1 MTAASPRGL
10 LGPLEQTTG
19 AHIFW
24 PSLALLH
31 AANVL
36 GVACGTGLLNWE
48 SHPKVASR
56 LSLAVRLAKMLIFRV
71 TRAQRGDC
79 HEYNRLLEDP
89 DPSPPAWWPGRYCD
103 PTSPARCRTPRRP
116 SPVSWNSSIKPP
128 KSGAWRLSSLMA
140 GTSSAQAC
148 WPQALATRHR
158 RQGPARYP
166 CPARRC
172 GLRPPPCA

>member
-1 MTAASPRGL
+1 MNDCRLAARASWTAGANYWRAHFLAFAGIATCGQRARCSLRHRPSE
-10 LGPLEQTTG
+10 LGKPPEGGFPT
-19 AHIFW
+19 
-24 PSLALLH
+24 
-31 AANVL
+31 
-36 GVACGTGLLNWE
+36 
-48 SHPKVASR
+48 
-56 LSLAVRLAKMLIFRV
+56 SLAVRLAKMLIFRV

-116 SPVSWNSSIKPP
+116 SPVSWNSLIKPP

-148 WPQALATRHR
+148 WPQRLPRDIA
-158 RQGPARYP
+158 ARVHF
-166 CPARRC
+166 AILVQHDVV
-172 GLRPPPCA
+172 G